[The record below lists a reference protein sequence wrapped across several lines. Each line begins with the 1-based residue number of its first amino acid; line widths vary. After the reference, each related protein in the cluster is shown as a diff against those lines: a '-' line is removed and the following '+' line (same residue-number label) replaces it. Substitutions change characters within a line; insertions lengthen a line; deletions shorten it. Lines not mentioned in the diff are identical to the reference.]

1 GEGSHGSILNGNYA
15 PNRLS
20 SAWKPTGRLND
31 SIGAFVAGNAL
42 KLMLQRKLPVTN
54 GKVIGL
60 GLTFKEDCPNVYNTK
75 VGDIVRGLEDYG
87 IAVNVYDPWIDIEEA
102 RHE

>member
-1 GEGSHGSILNGNYA
+1 M
-15 PNRLS
+15 
-20 SAWKPTGRLND
+20 
-31 SIGAFVAGNAL
+31 AGNAL